1 MGPSAK
7 RPAPDNKLLLALVG
21 VNIALQLTSAS
32 LIKYAAGLG
41 HARMWA
47 LLVVMSIVMALSL
60 GRFAAW
66 HAMHQRFPV
75 SVAYPATALFFPC
88 LVSLAWFLG
97 EPVSLRQA
105 LGAVL
110 VTIGVLMLIR
120 SDSEQEEITA

>member
-7 RPAPDNKLLLALVG
+7 PTLPANTLLLVLVG
-21 VNIALQLTSAS
+21 INIVLQLTSAS

-41 HARMWA
+41 HAQVWA
-47 LLVVMSIVMALSL
+47 LLGILSVVMALSL

-66 HAMHQRFPV
+66 HAMHRRFPV

-88 LVSLAWFLG
+88 LVTLAWFLG

-110 VTIGVLMLIR
+110 VTLGVLMLIR
-120 SDSEQEEITA
+120 TDADQEEITA

>member
-1 MGPSAK
+1 MGPTAK
-7 RPAPDNKLLLALVG
+7 RPAPDSKLLLVLVG
-21 VNIALQLTSAS
+21 INIALQLTSAS

-41 HARMWA
+41 HARLWA
-47 LLVVMSIVMALSL
+47 LLAVLSVVMTLSL

-66 HAMHQRFPV
+66 HAMHRRFPV

-88 LVSLAWFLG
+88 LVTLAWLMG

-105 LGAVL
+105 LGALL
-110 VTIGVLMLIR
+110 VTAGVLMLIR